1 MNPSTTMMR
10 NANRSRQRPRTTLL
24 LAALAAHMTVG
35 CSGIHTHKASG
46 EEIVMTQE
54 EFSQYVEHV
63 FRYHNQVMSELMEA
77 SADRPELE
85 TNEASELNTAEKKM
99 LSACEPLNE
108 VVSESLSGETVG
120 INLKLDL
127 VDAVPACENA
137 SKQVEDLIP

>member
-1 MNPSTTMMR
+1 MIMKNTARQLHCIPR
-10 NANRSRQRPRTTLL
+10 NAPF
-24 LAALAAHMTVG
+24 LAALMVQLTA

-63 FRYHNQVMSELMEA
+63 FRYHNQVMAELMEA
-77 SADRPELE
+77 AVDRPELE
-85 TNEASELNTAEKKM
+85 SNEASELNAAEKKM

-127 VDAVPACENA
+127 VDAAPDCENA
-137 SKQVEDLIP
+137 SKKVEDLIP